1 VVIALGRSGAIHGV
15 GSETE
20 AALGHAATSLV
31 GHSFSRLVAPDQR
44 KHLVRI
50 LERCRTDQPVW
61 DELVL
66 LAADGKR
73 VPMLCCFQ
81 RLSNPRLGRG
91 GLLVTC
97 LKLERLR
104 PARSLDAAVALGQ
117 LAFRCH
123 GPAHRLMQA
132 VEAVRAQHP
141 KSQAAARCRAELDG
155 LLDAMSKSVVFDPEA
170 QTRRAIAPSDPD
182 SGKLSQN
189 RGCHP
194 QTKFGG
200 AISTSHST
208 PKQHRLGVAPDSGR
222 RPAALPPVDVVRLL
236 EEAVRLI
243 DLDPACQDLEVM
255 VRPEFAAIWAMVHPV
270 GLVFVTLHL
279 ARNARD
285 ATTGAKHPRLLIDA
299 YQSGQEV
306 ILEFRDNGPG
316 LEAED
321 LSCAFAPFFK
331 KSAGGDDHTGLGLAT
346 CSELVRHMGGT
357 IRMESR
363 PPRGA
368 TVFVTLPAATA
379 PK

>member
-1 VVIALGRSGAIHGV
+1 MCNPTQCRYLAQASHVVIALGQSGAIHGV
-15 GSETE
+15 GSET
-20 AALGHAATSLV
+20 ATALGHAATSLV
-31 GHSFSRLVAPDQR
+31 GHPFSRLVAPDQR

-50 LERCRTDQPVW
+50 LERCRTDQAVW

-81 RLSNPRLGRG
+81 RLSNLRERG

-104 PARSLDAAVALGQ
+104 AARSLDAAVALGQ

-123 GPAHRLMQA
+123 GPAHRLIQA

-141 KSQAAARCRAELDG
+141 RSQAAARCRAELDG
-155 LLDAMSKSVVFDPEA
+155 LLDAMSQSV
-170 QTRRAIAPSDPD
+170 AIAPSEPGPRP
-182 SGKLSQN
+182 S
-189 RGCHP
+189 
-194 QTKFGG
+194 
-200 AISTSHST
+200 A
-208 PKQHRLGVAPDSGR
+208 VSGR
-222 RPAALPPVDVVRLL
+222 RPAALTPVDVVRLL
-236 EEAVRLI
+236 EEAVRLV
-243 DLDPACQDLEVM
+243 DLDPACQDFEVM
-255 VRPEFAAIWAMVHPV
+255 VRPEFATIWAMVHPV
-270 GLVFVTLHL
+270 GLVFITLHL

-368 TVFVTLPAATA
+368 TVFVTLPAAPA

>member
-1 VVIALGRSGAIHGV
+1 MCNPTQCRYLAQASHVVIALGRSGAIHGV
-15 GSETE
+15 GSETA

-81 RLSNPRLGRG
+81 RLSNLRERG

-132 VEAVRAQHP
+132 IEAVRAQHP
-141 KSQAAARCRAELDG
+141 KSDAAARCRAELDG
-155 LLDAMSKSVVFDPEA
+155 LLDAMSQSV
-170 QTRRAIAPSDPD
+170 AIAPGFAWAEPRYASAGRCAGAKPGDP
-182 SGKLSQN
+182 G
-189 RGCHP
+189 P
-194 QTKFGG
+194 
-200 AISTSHST
+200 
-208 PKQHRLGVAPDSGR
+208 
-222 RPAALPPVDVVRLL
+222 RPPAVSNQPAAALPPVDVVRLL

-255 VRPEFAAIWAMVHPV
+255 VRPEFAAIWATVHPV

-316 LEAED
+316 LEAKD

-331 KSAGGDDHTGLGLAT
+331 KSAGGGGHTGLGLAT

-363 PPRGA
+363 PPGGA
-368 TVFVTLPAATA
+368 TVFVTLPAAPA
-379 PK
+379 PP

>member
-1 VVIALGRSGAIHGV
+1 MPGMCNPTQCRYLAQASHVVIALGRSGAIRGV
-15 GSETE
+15 GSETA
-20 AALGHAATSLV
+20 AALGHEAAALV
-31 GHSFSRLVAPDQR
+31 GRSFAKIVAPDQR

-50 LERCRTDQPVW
+50 LERCKTDQAVW

-66 LAADGKR
+66 LAADGPGTARHGPDGRR

-81 RLSNPRLGRG
+81 RLANPRERG

-97 LKLERLR
+97 LKLERLQA
-104 PARSLDAAVALGQ
+104 ARSPDAAVALGQ

-123 GPAHRLMQA
+123 GPAHRLIQA

-155 LLDAMSKSVVFDPEA
+155 LLDAMSLAVALSPGHSDSPPLADAGHSVPPP
-170 QTRRAIAPSDPD
+170 T
-182 SGKLSQN
+182 
-189 RGCHP
+189 
-194 QTKFGG
+194 
-200 AISTSHST
+200 
-208 PKQHRLGVAPDSGR
+208 
-222 RPAALPPVDVVRLL
+222 PVDVVRVL

-243 DLDPACQDLEVM
+243 DMDPTCQDLEVM
-255 VRPEFAAIWAMVHPV
+255 VRPEFAAIRATVHPV

-285 ATTGAKHPRLLIDA
+285 ATTGAKQPRLMIDI
-299 YQSGQEV
+299 YKSGQEV

-316 LEAED
+316 LEAKD

-331 KSAGGDDHTGLGLAT
+331 KSAGGGGHTGLGLAT

-363 PPRGA
+363 PPGGA
-368 TVFVTLPAATA
+368 TVFVTLPAAPA
-379 PK
+379 PP